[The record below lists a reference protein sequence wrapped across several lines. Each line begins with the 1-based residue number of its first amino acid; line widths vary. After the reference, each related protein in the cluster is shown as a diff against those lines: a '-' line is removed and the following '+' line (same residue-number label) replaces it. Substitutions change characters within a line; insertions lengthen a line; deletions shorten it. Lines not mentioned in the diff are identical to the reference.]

1 MLMYSIAE
9 INEIRDNGFIFE
21 LSDTSLEVI
30 NTISEIVGAST
41 YIRTPIFPKKEKRNR
56 NNYKEREIDPNFKAT
71 VMKKEDTNVVK
82 VRSLLNKI
90 TKTNY
95 DVIYDEINSII
106 KNVADSENIEE
117 LNKVSDFIFLTAGT
131 NKAFSDLYAKMYKD
145 CIDKYN
151 VFQKILNEHVEKHLE
166 LFKTVDVVDPQVDY
180 EKFCVL
186 NRINDERRALSLF
199 ISNLYNLDTVDTSII
214 NNIIELLHD
223 NLEKNIILEDKSGL
237 VTEISENT
245 SIIIMNSIL
254 KLKDTSK
261 WSEIVEYVEK
271 MKKRKHKDY
280 NSLPSKSIFKYMDIY
295 DKIKDLDK

>member
-9 INEIRDNGFIFE
+9 VNEIRDNGFIFE
-21 LSDTSLEVI
+21 LSDSSLDVI

-56 NNYKEREIDPNFKAT
+56 NYREKEIDPNFKAT
-71 VMKKEDTNVVK
+71 VMNKEVTNVVK
-82 VRSLLNKI
+82 VRSLLNKLTHI
-90 TKTNY
+90 NY
-95 DVIYDEINSII
+95 DSIYEEIDSII
-106 KNVADSENIEE
+106 KDVADSENIEE

-131 NKAFSDLYAKMYKD
+131 NKAFSTVYAKMYKD
-145 CIDKYN
+145 CINRYN
-151 VFQKILNEHVEKHLE
+151 IFQNILNDHLEKHLE
-166 LFKTVDVVDPQVDY
+166 LFKTVDVVDPGVDY

-199 ISNLYNLDTVDTSII
+199 ISNLYNLDTIDTSII

-237 VTEISENT
+237 VTEVSENS

-254 KLKDTSK
+254 KLKDTDK
-261 WSEIVEYVEK
+261 WSEISEYVEI

-280 NSLPSKSIFKYMDIY
+280 NSLPSKAIFKYMDIY
-295 DKIKDLDK
+295 DKIKGLDK